1 MWRTK
6 TWPTKEKLMNHLGS
20 ILVMT
25 LAFGPSFSAPALST
39 HAASRSA
46 RIILIQNPSPEICT
60 EVYQPVC
67 GTDPNGMRKTYSNAC
82 FARIAKATEVTP
94 GECPK

>member
-1 MWRTK
+1 MDR
-6 TWPTKEKLMNHLGS
+6 LGS
-20 ILVMT
+20 ILT
-25 LAFGPSFSAPALST
+25 LATMLGVMASAGAADRQAPAVV
-39 HAASRSA
+39 A
-46 RIILIQNPSPEICT
+46 QNPPEICT

-82 FARIAKATEVTP
+82 FARMAKATNVTP